1 MEQYQVS
8 RDTVRK
14 ALSLLQEEGL
24 IKKDTGARFSSR
36 QRRNRQFPC
45 IQPNQLPRTS
55 SRTWT
60 AL

>member
-14 ALSLLQEEGL
+14 GPVSPPRGRIDQ
-24 IKKDTGARFSSR
+24 KDKRARFSSR

-55 SRTWT
+55 
-60 AL
+60 